1 MSSPLETIREKNSRT
16 TAKPPGQSSACPPGL
31 FDGSDLLADGGSKL
45 ASSTPDCAD
54 AGRPVPPARA
64 ARAGRHSGPAR
75 APRPGDSCL
84 PPVDR
89 QVSEDGSDSH
99 EDQQAGGRRNPPA
112 AAMADHQSVSLAAH
126 ADPLPGVP
134 AAACPACGCPAV
146 WMDGLPVVP
155 VLPPGSSQA
164 DVDAAIAAHNALP
177 PDERVA
183 AAGRLLAAHLH
194 CGGCQPPPA
203 MSLARA
209 WFLVVRIESENV
221 AAAGWQ
227 SLWEEWRP
235 KFNLAKRKTKR

>member
-45 ASSTPDCAD
+45 AASAPDCAD
-54 AGRPVPPARA
+54 VGRPVPPARA
-64 ARAGRHSGPAR
+64 ARAKSNGADDQGLAGPGRTSPLTV
-75 APRPGDSCL
+75 APT
-84 PPVDR
+84 
-89 QVSEDGSDSH
+89 
-99 EDQQAGGRRNPPA
+99 A
-112 AAMADHQSVSLAAH
+112 AP

-134 AAACPACGCPAV
+134 AVVCPACGCPAV

-194 CGGCQPPPA
+194 CGGCRPPPA
-203 MSLARA
+203 MSLARR
-209 WFLVVRIESENV
+209 WFLVVVRDGGDAV
-221 AAAGWQ
+221 RGDVVRGGAVQ

-235 KFNLAKRKTKR
+235 VFNLSKRKLKH